1 MKSPDVGTIPRSL
14 ACLGDSADIRAW
26 SGIPYYLFHAG
37 RDAGF
42 FTNSLDLMDP
52 RYRQR
57 RMAWALGNLARFRRA
72 GGYQY
77 SPESVRRM
85 WERVPEALR
94 HGEFISHFQLFPP
107 PAEALAAGAQFSS
120 YIDTTLRQLFESQE
134 ASDRLLNARQR
145 ARAIEQETAVYQS
158 CRFVLAMA
166 RRTAEAVIRDYNVD
180 ARKVFVVRPGAN
192 LDETAVKEFLR
203 RRGPS
208 WRTTKPVFTSDHPA
222 RLGFI
227 GRDWERKGL
236 PRLVAAAEILRKRG
250 RPVVV
255 TVVGADPPK
264 FRGNGAVEL
273 LGLIS
278 KSTELD
284 RFLQVIESF
293 ALGCLPSHFEPLGI
307 STLECLRLG
316 VPAMGT
322 DVGGIPDCIPEGAGF
337 VLPANVDGPQIA
349 DAIERHLFDA
359 DAYARICQGAVQQ
372 SEHVTWHRTVE
383 NLIAIWEGRVT
394 PPFAKLTSQRQD

>member
-42 FTNSLDLMDP
+42 FTHSLDLMDP

-57 RMAWALGNLARFRRA
+57 RMAWTLGNLARLRRA

-107 PAEALAAGAQFSS
+107 PAEALSAGARFSS

-145 ARAIEQETAVYQS
+145 GRAIEQETAVYQS

-166 RRTAEAVIRDYNVD
+166 RRTAQAIIRDYKID
-180 ARKVFVVRPGAN
+180 ARKVFIVRPGAN
-192 LDETAVKEFLR
+192 LDETAVEQFLS

-208 WRTTKPVFTSDHPA
+208 WRSVKRDFSIDHPA

-236 PRLVAAAEILRKRG
+236 PRLVAATEILRQRG

-255 TVVGADPPK
+255 TVVGADPPHL
-264 FRGNGAVEL
+264 RGNPAVEI

-278 KSTELD
+278 KATEPD
-284 RFLQVIESF
+284 RFLQVIDSF

-316 VPAMGT
+316 VPVMGT
-322 DVGGIPDCIPEGAGF
+322 DVGGIPDCIPTGAGF
-337 VLPANVDGPQIA
+337 VLPANVDGPAIA
-349 DAIERHLFDA
+349 DAIDQHLFNYE
-359 DAYARICQGAVQQ
+359 AYARLCQGAVRHAEQ
-372 SEHVTWHRTVE
+372 VTWQRTVE
-383 NLIAIWEGRVT
+383 NLIAIWDERVM
-394 PPFAKLTSQRQD
+394 PPLA